1 MGYGRSQLIILGV
14 AMRALKS
21 TLPLFFILGLISG
34 TVCWALQ
41 FVLPETQWIVDYY
54 PGAVLG
60 IFLYVGGAYVAG
72 MNARSRILALII
84 SIAASILGW
93 RLAVQVGYDLGGP
106 VAFVNAG
113 TLGALVL
120 ALGLLFGWHIR
131 AGAWKFV
138 LLVTVGG
145 ALGGL
150 VFHFLDQWFIGA
162 MENDDIWILIL
173 FAEWQSIFMAGLAL
187 ALHYGV
193 RK

>member
-1 MGYGRSQLIILGV
+1 MSAKKILQFAV
-14 AMRALKS
+14 
-21 TLPLFFILGLISG
+21 LGMLSG
-34 TVCWALQ
+34 TACWALH
-41 FVLPETQWIVDYY
+41 FVLPDKQWIVDYY

-60 IFLYVGGAYVAG
+60 IFLYIAGAYIAG
-72 MNARSRILALII
+72 MNAVPRILALVILI
-84 SIAASILGW
+84 TASILGW

-120 ALGLLFGWHIR
+120 ALGLLLGWHIR

-138 LLVTVGG
+138 LIVTAGG

-150 VFHFLDQWFIGA
+150 AFHFLDLWFIGS

-173 FAEWQSIFMAGLAL
+173 FTEWQGFFMAGLAL
-187 ALHYGV
+187 ALRYGL

>member
-1 MGYGRSQLIILGV
+1 
-14 AMRALKS
+14 
-21 TLPLFFILGLISG
+21 
-34 TVCWALQ
+34 
-41 FVLPETQWIVDYY
+41 VLPDTQWIVDYY

-60 IFLYVGGAYVAG
+60 IFLYVAGAYVAG
-72 MNARSRILALII
+72 MKAAPRILALII
-84 SIAASILGW
+84 PIGASILGW

-120 ALGLLFGWHIR
+120 ALGLLLGWHIR
-131 AGAWKFV
+131 AGTWKFV
-138 LLVTVGG
+138 LIVTAGG

-150 VFHFLDQWFIGA
+150 AFHFLDLWFIGS

-193 RK
+193 RE